1 MVGADNIEALYC
13 AASVSLSQCKKNSAK
28 EYIIKAAS
36 VLERSAETDQEEVN
50 DFDITYDLQL
60 NVAKTLIE
68 VGDPSKANSILERL
82 LLVNDTDIELLFV
95 TGICYNAM
103 QEFGTAKQYLVK
115 SKDIINKLKNSGED
129 YGGMDLTSYLRQI
142 NHMLGEV
149 DASANATKG
158 AQ

>member
-1 MVGADNIEALYC
+1 M
-13 AASVSLSQCKKNSAK
+13 
-28 EYIIKAAS
+28 
-36 VLERSAETDQEEVN
+36 
-50 DFDITYDLQL
+50 
-60 NVAKTLIE
+60 KTCSF
-68 VGDPSKANSILERL
+68 V
-82 LLVNDTDIELLFV
+82 ELLFV

-115 SKDIINKLKNSGED
+115 SKDIINQLKNSGED

-149 DASANATKG
+149 DASANATKS